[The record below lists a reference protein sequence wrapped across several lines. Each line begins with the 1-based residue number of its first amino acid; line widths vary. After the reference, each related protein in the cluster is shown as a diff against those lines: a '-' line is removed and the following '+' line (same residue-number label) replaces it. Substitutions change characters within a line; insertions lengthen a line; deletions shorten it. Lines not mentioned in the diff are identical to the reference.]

1 MIRSSA
7 SIAGPFESRRTGASA
22 SLNEDRSRIRNK
34 PATFARFR
42 SFALN
47 FLRAN
52 AVANIR
58 RELYV
63 NAFNSKSAMAYAVT

>member
-1 MIRSSA
+1 MRNV
-7 SIAGPFESRRTGASA
+7 
-22 SLNEDRSRIRNK
+22 SLSEDASRIRNK

-47 FLRAN
+47 ILRAN
-52 AVANIR
+52 AVSNIR

-63 NAFNSKSAMAYAVT
+63 NALNPKNAMAYAIT

>member
-1 MIRSSA
+1 VRNV
-7 SIAGPFESRRTGASA
+7 
-22 SLNEDRSRIRNK
+22 SLNEDASRIRNK

-47 FLRAN
+47 ILRAN
-52 AVANIR
+52 AVSNIR

-63 NAFNSKSAMAYAVT
+63 NALNPKNAMAYAIT